1 MLQGMADNQI
11 RTAGDYDK
19 VIYDLGKKQ
28 IGLTNEIAAMKQ
40 KRTAYAAAAK
50 HLQICRTYKSVW
62 MEYVAK
68 PLNQKT
74 EYFNQHSMELQAY
87 RTAAA
92 KLEKEGIDQSVEID
106 KVNNLAQSL
115 ERKINDLDK
124 QLRES
129 NLQEQDYQQE
139 RKTLTT
145 IQEDLFE

>member
-1 MLQGMADNQI
+1 
-11 RTAGDYDK
+11 
-19 VIYDLGKKQ
+19 
-28 IGLTNEIAAMKQ
+28 
-40 KRTAYAAAAK
+40 
-50 HLQICRTYKSVW
+50 
-62 MEYVAK
+62 
-68 PLNQKT
+68 
-74 EYFNQHSMELQAY
+74 MELQAY

-129 NLQEQDYQQE
+129 NLQEQDYRQE